1 MPTANG
7 QNSNAKARPAAGE
20 TLNNNAPGK
29 GNMPERASM
38 KVSRRR
44 IHGMAL
50 GAAALPFVTATAW
63 GEAYPTHPVRLIVGF
78 PAGSGPDIVG
88 RIVAQTVGEKLGQ
101 SVVVENR
108 PGAGSN
114 LATADVA
121 HAPPDGYMLMLLTTA
136 NVINATLYTNL
147 SYDLLRDIVPVASID
162 NEPFV
167 FEVTPSFPAKTLAE
181 FIAYAKANPGK
192 VTMASAGIGSAP
204 HIFGEMFQ
212 KMAGVQLAHVPYR
225 GNPIP
230 DVISG
235 QVDCFIGPVQSALEF
250 VRTGKLRALGLTTT
264 QKFDGLPDVA
274 PIAGVLPGYEAS
286 GWLGI
291 GAPKGTPADVIAL
304 LNKAVNETIVDP
316 AVKARLN
323 SLGDTTAPKTSAD
336 FGLLMKSDVEKW
348 AKVIQSAN
356 IKIEQ

>member
-1 MPTANG
+1 
-7 QNSNAKARPAAGE
+7 
-20 TLNNNAPGK
+20 
-29 GNMPERASM
+29 M
-38 KVSRRR
+38 KFSRRS
-44 IHGMAL
+44 IHRMAL
-50 GAAALPFVTATAW
+50 GAAALPFATTLAW
-63 GEAYPTHPVRLIVGF
+63 GENYPTRSIRLIVGF

-88 RIVAQTVGEKLGQ
+88 RIVAQTLGEKLGQ

>member
-1 MPTANG
+1 M
-7 QNSNAKARPAAGE
+7 Q
-20 TLNNNAPGK
+20 L
-29 GNMPERASM
+29 
-38 KVSRRR
+38 SRRNFQR
-44 IHGMAL
+44 IAL
-50 GAAALPFVTATAW
+50 GLTTLPFAATFAR
-63 GEAYPTHPVRLIVGF
+63 AQDYPTHPVRLICGF
-78 PAGSGPDIVG
+78 PAGTGPDIVARIIAQGMSG
-88 RIVAQTVGEKLGQ
+88 RLDQ

-147 SYDLLRDIVPVASID
+147 NYDLLRDIAPVASID

-167 FEVTPSFPAKTLAE
+167 FEVTPSFSAKTLAE

-212 KMAGVQLAHVPYR
+212 HMAGIQLTHVPYKDK
-225 GNPIP
+225 PIP

-250 VRTGKLRALGLTTT
+250 VRTGKLRALGLTTK
-264 QKFDGLPDVA
+264 QRFDGLPDV
-274 PIAGVLPGYEAS
+274 PSIAAVLPGYEDS
-286 GWLGI
+286 GWVSI
-291 GAPKGTPADVIAL
+291 G
-304 LNKAVNETIVDP
+304 
-316 AVKARLN
+316 
-323 SLGDTTAPKTSAD
+323 S
-336 FGLLMKSDVEKW
+336 
-348 AKVIQSAN
+348 
-356 IKIEQ
+356 

>member
-1 MPTANG
+1 M
-7 QNSNAKARPAAGE
+7 Q
-20 TLNNNAPGK
+20 L
-29 GNMPERASM
+29 
-38 KVSRRR
+38 SRRNFQR
-44 IHGMAL
+44 IVL
-50 GAAALPFVTATAW
+50 GLTTLPFAATFARA
-63 GEAYPTHPVRLIVGF
+63 EDYPTRPVRLICGF
-78 PAGSGPDIVG
+78 PAGSGPDIVARIIAQGMSG
-88 RIVAQTVGEKLGQ
+88 RLGQ

-114 LATADVA
+114 LATSDVA
-121 HAPPDGYMLMLLTTA
+121 HAAPDGYMLMLLTTA
-136 NVINATLYTNL
+136 NVINATLYKNL
-147 SYDLLRDIVPVASID
+147 NYDLLRDIAPVASID

-167 FEVTPSFPAKTLAE
+167 FEVNPSFPAKTLQE

-212 KMAGVQLAHVPYR
+212 RMAGIQLTHVPFR

-250 VRTGKLRALGLTTT
+250 IRSGSLRALGLTTK
-264 QKFDGLPDVA
+264 QRFDGLPDVP
-274 PIAGVLPGYEAS
+274 PISDVLPDYEAS

-291 GAPKGTPADVIAL
+291 GTPKGTPADVIAG
-304 LNKAVNETIVDP
+304 LNKAINETTADP
-316 AVKARLN
+316 SIKARLN
-323 SLGDTTAPKTSAD
+323 SIGDSVAPMTSAD

-348 AKVIQSAN
+348 AGVIQSAN
-356 IKIEQ
+356 IKLEQ

>member
-1 MPTANG
+1 MPG
-7 QNSNAKARPAAGE
+7 
-20 TLNNNAPGK
+20 
-29 GNMPERASM
+29 RASM
-38 KVSRRR
+38 RFSRRS
-44 IHGMAL
+44 IHKMAL
-50 GAAALPFVTATAW
+50 GTAALAFVKAPAW
-63 GEAYPTHPVRLIVGF
+63 AQNYPTHPVRLIVGF

-88 RIVAQTVGEKLGQ
+88 RILAQTLGEKLGQ

-121 HAPPDGYMLMLLTTA
+121 HAPADGYMLMMLTTA
-136 NVINATLYTNL
+136 NVINATLYQNL

-181 FIAYAKANPGK
+181 FIAYAKASPGK
-192 VTMASAGIGSAP
+192 ITMASAGIGSAP
-204 HIFGEMFQ
+204 HVFGEMFQ
-212 KMAGVQLAHVPYR
+212 KMAGIQLAHVPYR
-225 GNPIP
+225 GNPMP
-230 DVISG
+230 DVIGG
-235 QVDCFIGPVQSALEF
+235 QVDFFIGPVQSALEF
-250 VRTGKLRALGLTTT
+250 VRTGKLRALAMTTT
-264 QKFDGLPDVA
+264 TRFSGLPDVPVVA
-274 PIAGVLPGYEAS
+274 DFVPGYEAS

-291 GAPKGTPADVIAL
+291 GAPKGTSADVIAL
-304 LNKAVNETIVDP
+304 LNKTINEAIADP

-323 SLGDTTAPKTSAD
+323 SLGDTVTPKTSAD